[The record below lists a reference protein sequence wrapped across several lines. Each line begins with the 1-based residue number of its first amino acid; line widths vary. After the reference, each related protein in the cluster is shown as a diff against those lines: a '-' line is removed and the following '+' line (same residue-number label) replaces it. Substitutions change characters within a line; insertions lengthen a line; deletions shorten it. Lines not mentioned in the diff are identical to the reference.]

1 VCSVSEQSFLLSEKI
16 DHESFT
22 GAQQL
27 KSLEQ
32 HYNVL
37 SYCIDLNCVYLC
49 KIEEEED
56 QEDVEEDKVQ

>member
-1 VCSVSEQSFLLSEKI
+1 LSEKI

-56 QEDVEEDKVQ
+56 QEDVEEDEVQ